1 MFHVRWFDD
10 FPTKVIAKLCRFG
23 GKTPRC
29 LLSCSVVATLWIP
42 GCAIVRINL
51 PMTDPWC
58 CYIYGVPWIPSIYPL
73 YVSIYTSTMDPMG
86 YVAAY
91 VGFRLLL
98 GSIKSQTT
106 EYHMVKWIPLST
118 WTFNIYIQFSSAE
131 TCTSLQQRQEIVSE
145 LLLLEAT
152 LCMARSHSGRLSQPK
167 LPTNCTWQSW
177 RYSNQPYG
185 SEMKHPTH
193 KILWSL
199 NFKRLALMLLTL
211 IYYWA
216 WPIIS
221 WSHDP
226 ALHGIASL
234 LHLDP

>member
-1 MFHVRWFDD
+1 MIRWFPYKSHCKTLQIWRQNSEMPFVVFCRRYPVDPRMCNCAD
-10 FPTKVIAKLCRFG
+10 KLTHDG
-23 GKTPRC
+23 SMV
-29 LLSCSVVATLWIP
+29 LL
-42 GCAIVRINL
+42 
-51 PMTDPWC
+51 
-58 CYIYGVPWIPSIYPL
+58 YIYGVPWIPSIYPL

-86 YVAAY
+86 NSAAC
-91 VGFRLLL
+91 VDFRLLL

-152 LCMARSHSGRLSQPK
+152 LCMARSHSGRMSQPK
-167 LPTNCTWQSW
+167 LPTNSTWQSW